1 MTGVSEENVEALRHL
16 FELVGDGENPEV
28 LYELL
33 DPDVEFVLTD
43 ADLNA
48 GPHRGHDG
56 VRRYFRSWAG
66 TWSEW
71 HFRPERLVAVGDNQ
85 VAVDLHQ
92 RGRGRAS
99 GVEVKSRLGQLWTFR
114 DGLVVRWENFR
125 TFEEALS
132 AARRG

>member
-1 MTGVSEENVEALRHL
+1 MSADENVEALHRL

-33 DPDVEFVLTD
+33 DPDVELTLTD
-43 ADLNA
+43 DDLNS
-48 GPHRGHDG
+48 GPHHGRDG
-56 VRRYFRSWAG
+56 VRNYFRSWAG

-71 HFRPERLVAVGDNQ
+71 HFRPERLVAIGDDQ

-92 RGRGRAS
+92 RGRGRGS
-99 GVEVKSRLGQLWTFR
+99 GVEVESRVAQLWTFR
-114 DGLVVRWENFR
+114 DGRVVRWEHFR

-132 AARRG
+132 AAGGPN